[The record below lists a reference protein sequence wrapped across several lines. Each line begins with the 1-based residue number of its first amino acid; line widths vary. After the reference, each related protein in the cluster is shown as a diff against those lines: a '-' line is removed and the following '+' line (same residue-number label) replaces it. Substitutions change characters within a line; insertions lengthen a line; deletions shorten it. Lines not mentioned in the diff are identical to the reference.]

1 MEIKYWIVCGI
12 CAVLAY
18 FFKWII
24 GIIADKVLAKF
35 DDVIVEIKG
44 IRESIILHSERL
56 KYGDEKL
63 DRHENMLNDHE
74 KRIKDIEIGGDK

>member
-18 FFKWII
+18 GFKWII

-35 DDVIVEIKG
+35 DEVIVEMKG
-44 IRESIILHSERL
+44 LRESIILHSERL

-63 DRHENMLNDHE
+63 ERHENMLNDHG